1 MASLIDEL
9 IDVLDKENTEYETL
23 MLLSKE
29 KTPVIVKGDLE
40 KLQRITEVEQE
51 FISKIRNLEKKREE
65 VMKDIGTVLSKD
77 PAKLKV
83 TDIIELLSKQPAE
96 QKRLAE
102 AHDKIKQTLG
112 NVKQHNDINANLIK
126 ESLEIID
133 FNLNLV
139 TSLYQDTGISNYNSS
154 AQSVSAMGAAGV
166 FDKKS

>member
-9 IDVLDKENTEYETL
+9 INVLEQENKEYETL
-23 MLLSKE
+23 VLLSKE

-51 FISKIRNLEKKREE
+51 FVGKIRNLEKKREE
-65 VMKDIGTVLSKD
+65 IMMDIGNVLSRD
-77 PAKLKV
+77 PKTTKV
-83 TDIIELLSKQPAE
+83 TDIIELLSKQPVE
-96 QKRLAE
+96 QQKLSE
-102 AHDKIKQTLG
+102 IHDKLKTTLG
-112 NVKQHNDINANLIK
+112 NIKQYNDINANLIK

-139 TSLYQDTGISNYNSS
+139 TSLYQDTGISNYNKN
-154 AQSVSAMGAAGV
+154 AQNVSAMGATGV

>member
-9 IDVLDKENTEYETL
+9 IDVLEKENTEYETL

-51 FISKIRNLEKKREE
+51 YVGKIRNLEKKREE
-65 VMKDIGTVLSKD
+65 VMRDIGTVLSRD
-77 PAKLKV
+77 PQNTKI
-83 TDIIELLSKQPAE
+83 TDLIELLSKQPEE
-96 QKRLAE
+96 QRRLSE
-102 AHDKIKQTLG
+102 IHDKLKRTLN
-112 NVKQHNDINANLIK
+112 NVKQNNDINANLIR

-139 TSLYQDTGISNYNSS
+139 TSLYQDTGISNYNSN
-154 AQSVSAMGAAGV
+154 AQSVSAMGQAGV

>member
-9 IDVLDKENTEYETL
+9 IEVLEQENTEYETL

-40 KLQRITEVEQE
+40 KLQRITVVEQE
-51 FISKIRNLEKKREE
+51 FVAKIRNLEKKRID
-65 VMKDIGTVLSKD
+65 VMQDIGNVLSRD
-77 PAKLKV
+77 PETTKI

-96 QKRLAE
+96 QKRLSE
-102 AHDKIKQTLG
+102 IHDKLLTTLNNFKQF
-112 NVKQHNDINANLIK
+112 NDINDNLLK

-139 TSLYQDTGISNYNSS
+139 TSLYQDTGISNYDKN
-154 AQSVSAMGAAGV
+154 ARNVSAIGNVGT
-166 FDKKS
+166 FNRKG